1 MLKYYRIN
9 YSIDQDITGC
19 KEAQIYDFYN
29 KSLIKESE
37 IKKYNDNRKNRFI
50 DTSQIDIDNF
60 ALSAEA
66 NLTDILNSNYLFLD
80 GFFISNKLKILFENG
95 IIKNCMFLN
104 TSLYKHNNLIKDY
117 YFFNVIDTENIDYT
131 KTIFRVDSTLVSW
144 RDGGKEILISNKEEL
159 FEKGWEVVL
168 DDATKTILPK
178 KAYINQYTDIL
189 RFANSHF
196 IYCSALL
203 RQKIEEEKL
212 TGIVFEETDIEFC
225 LNE

>member
-9 YSIDQDITGC
+9 YSTDQNIIGS
-19 KEAQIYDFYN
+19 KGAQIDNFYN
-29 KSLIKESE
+29 RSLIKESE

-50 DTSQIDIDNF
+50 DTSEINVYNF
-60 ALSAEA
+60 ALSTEA

-80 GFFISNKLKILFENG
+80 GFFISNKLKIILENS
-95 IIKNCMFLN
+95 INENYKILN
-104 TSLYKHNNLIKDY
+104 TSIYKGENLIENY
-117 YFFNVIDTENIDYT
+117 YFFNVIDTENINYT
-131 KTIFRVDSTLVSW
+131 KTIFRIDSTLMSW
-144 RDGGKEILISNKEEL
+144 RDGGKEIIINNKEEL

-178 KAYINQYTDIL
+178 KAYINKYTDIL

-196 IYCSALL
+196 IYCSEHLK
-203 RQKIEEEKL
+203 QKIEEEKL
-212 TGIVFEETDIEFC
+212 TGVVFEETDIEFC